1 MISSRSSLGAVAFM
15 GLPLCVCVCVCI
27 YIYIYINIYI
37 KHLISISL
45 VSALTVLTVSTA
57 RGAWGKGP
65 GGIELFSALNEVSV

>member
-1 MISSRSSLGAVAFM
+1 MLWHSWGSHY
-15 GLPLCVCVCVCI
+15 VCVCVF
-27 YIYIYINIYI
+27 IYIYINIYI